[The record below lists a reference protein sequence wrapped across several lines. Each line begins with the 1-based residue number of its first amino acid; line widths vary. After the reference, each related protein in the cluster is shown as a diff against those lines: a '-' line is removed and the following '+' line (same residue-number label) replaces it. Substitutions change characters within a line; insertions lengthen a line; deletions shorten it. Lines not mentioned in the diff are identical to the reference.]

1 MIPATSQPARRPALI
16 RLAAA
21 AAAAAVLTGCA
32 SAAASGRHSVAA
44 DPAGTTIT
52 FNAAV
57 CGGRWSASPGLRTF
71 SIRNESASAAE
82 VYLVNPRTYA
92 IFGALDG
99 IGAGTTSS
107 MQVTLG
113 SGQYAFRCVIDDLDP
128 FSGPTVTI
136 PGHAKGE
143 PGIVPVTNDDMLG
156 PSKVYHAYATAGLAL
171 LETQTAR
178 LDAEIRDGSLTR
190 AKAGWLTAHMTYER
204 LGAAYGTF
212 GDFDGDID
220 GRADGL
226 TGTVHNPSWTGFY
239 RIEYGLWHGQSA
251 KELTR
256 PADQLLGF
264 VKGLKAEF
272 PSDEEDLLDVGLR
285 THEILENALQFQLTG
300 HDDYGSG
307 TTLATTLANIAGTR
321 ELLTVLHG
329 LLVTRYAGLPQVYVW
344 LGKLQKLIEAQR
356 RPDGSW
362 IPVTQLPTLIRE
374 QIDAAASQSL
384 TELAPIAAIT
394 EPRRI

>member
-1 MIPATSQPARRPALI
+1 MIPTSTFS
-16 RLAAA
+16 RLAST
-21 AAAAAVLTGCA
+21 AAAVATLTGCA
-32 SAAASGRHSVAA
+32 SAAASGDHSAGA
-44 DPAGTTIT
+44 GTQGTTIT
-52 FNAAV
+52 FNAAQ
-57 CGGRWSASPGLRTF
+57 CGGRWRAGPGPRTF

-82 VYLVNPRTYA
+82 VYLVNPRTSA

-99 IGAGTTSS
+99 IGAGTTSA
-107 MQVTLG
+107 MAVNLG
-113 SGQYAFRCVIDDLDP
+113 SGAYAFRCVLDDQDP

-136 PGHAKGE
+136 PGHARGE
-143 PGIVPVTNDDMLG
+143 PGIVPVTNDELVA
-156 PSKVYHAYATAGLAL
+156 PSKAYHAYVTAGLAQL
-171 LETQTAR
+171 QTQTAR
-178 LDAEIRDGSLTR
+178 LDADLR
-190 AKAGWLTAHMTYER
+190 AGKLAQARADWLTAHLTYER

-212 GDFDGDID
+212 GDFDDEIN
-220 GRADGL
+220 GRPDGL
-226 TGTVHNPSWTGFY
+226 TGTVHSPDWTGFY

-251 KELTR
+251 GELTR
-256 PADQLLGF
+256 PADELLGY

-272 PSDEEDLLDVGLR
+272 PSDEQDLLDVGLR

-307 TTLATTLANIAGTR
+307 TTLATTVANIAGTE
-321 ELLTVLHG
+321 ELLKVLHG
-329 LLVTRYAGLPQVYVW
+329 ILVTRYTGLPQVYLW
-344 LGKLQKLIEAQR
+344 LSKLAKLLEAQR

-362 IPVTQLPTLIRE
+362 IAVTQLPTLTRE